1 MRQRQLSEEVKAR
14 ISQAMKEFHASRT
27 ETQKQ
32 KTKEKQS
39 QSMKNH
45 WDSIPDGQPIYSAVK
60 ACKPCKKAV
69 QPIKNQ

>member
-1 MRQRQLSEEVKAR
+1 MRQRQLSEEVRAR
-14 ISQAMKEFHASRT
+14 ISQAMKEFHRNRT

-32 KTKEKQS
+32 KTREKQS

-45 WDSIPDGQPIYSAVK
+45 WDSIPEGQPIDTGIKGS
-60 ACKPCKKAV
+60 KPCKKAI

>member
-1 MRQRQLSEEVKAR
+1 MRQRQLSEEIRAR
-14 ISQAMKEFHASRT
+14 ISQAMKEFHRNRT

-32 KTKEKQS
+32 MTREKQS

-45 WDSIPDGQPIYSAVK
+45 LGSIPDGQPIDTGIKGS
-60 ACKPCKKAV
+60 KPCKTAT

>member
-1 MRQRQLSEEVKAR
+1 MRQRQLSEEVKER

-32 KTKEKQS
+32 KTREKQS

-45 WDSIPDGQPIYSAVK
+45 WDSIPDGQSIDSGIK
-60 ACKPCKKAV
+60 ACKTCKKV
-69 QPIKNQ
+69 LQPIKKQ

>member
-1 MRQRQLSEEVKAR
+1 MRQRQLSEEVKER
-14 ISQAMKEFHASRT
+14 ISQAMKEFHRNRT

-32 KTKEKQS
+32 KTREKQS

-45 WDSIPDGQPIYSAVK
+45 WDSIPDGQPIGTGIKGS
-60 ACKPCKKAV
+60 KPCKTAI

>member
-1 MRQRQLSEEVKAR
+1 MRQRQLSEEVKER
-14 ISQAMKEFHASRT
+14 ISQAMKEFHRNRT

-32 KTKEKQS
+32 KTREKQS

-45 WDSIPDGQPIYSAVK
+45 WSSIPNGQPIDSEIK